1 MTDAKIQ
8 DPRYPPAKTTELQ
21 VEQGG
26 QQIEAV
32 LEKKEIY
39 LLLLFPLFHLIFC
52 LKMCRKLDFANHDIL
67 CFPSVIAPA

>member
-1 MTDAKIQ
+1 MTDTKIQ

-32 LEKKEIY
+32 LEK
-39 LLLLFPLFHLIFC
+39 
-52 LKMCRKLDFANHDIL
+52 ANLSVAFVSSISFDIL
-67 CFPSVIAPA
+67 PENVSKVGFCKS